1 MINDEAFSMICST
14 IHSLRRGVGGRESLE
29 GEERGEDKK
38 EIVFGEKQMLL
49 IPFLGI
55 WLVTG
60 MLINGNGKYMEG
72 CEGVNVSKSS
82 GLFLRKVNEGEEKR
96 RSGGELDLLDKP
108 RCVLG
113 YTSWVVGVYI
123 DNESTMAL
131 FLEKEGHGFGL

>member
-82 GLFLRKVNEGEEKR
+82 CCF
-96 RSGGELDLLDKP
+96 SGELT
-108 RCVLG
+108 RVRRR
-113 YTSWVVGVYI
+113 
-123 DNESTMAL
+123 EEA
-131 FLEKEGHGFGL
+131 EGS

>member
-14 IHSLRRGVGGRESLE
+14 IHSLRRGVGGRESIE

-55 WLVTG
+55 WLITG

-82 GLFLRKVNEGEEKR
+82 GCFSGKFTRVRRRQEAEGSVER
-96 RSGGELDLLDKP
+96 
-108 RCVLG
+108 
-113 YTSWVVGVYI
+113 TQ
-123 DNESTMAL
+123 
-131 FLEKEGHGFGL
+131 

>member
-29 GEERGEDKK
+29 GEER
-38 EIVFGEKQMLL
+38 
-49 IPFLGI
+49 
-55 WLVTG
+55 G

-113 YTSWVVGVYI
+113 YASWVLGVYI